1 MKQLSKNFLE
11 FNKLML
17 SAKKSAPER
26 INVKM
31 RNLCL
36 LTVGLLTGLA
46 IPALTLVHLSKASLE
61 NSKIA
66 GNFKYVSKAN
76 LTQNRFSIAE
86 INSPKLSHSWL
97 PKPIVSYGNPNTQV
111 VSHKI
116 TSGNELYDVRLAALK
131 ADQIYPSLPK
141 ERTESSLI
149 STMKTQLTYED
160 WKSLLAMEAKA
171 MTQSQGD
178 NRLAILV
185 GDSLS
190 LWFPQEKLPVDR
202 LWLNQGISGDTCAG
216 ILKRVSVLSET
227 RPDFIYIMVGINDL
241 RKGTTDE
248 IILQN
253 HRQIVRKLRQTHP
266 KSIIFLQS
274 ILPTRLSA
282 ISNTRIRHLNDQLS
296 LIARQEGV
304 YYLNLYDW
312 FADFQGNLRLELTTD
327 GLHLSAEA
335 YDVWRSAIDEA
346 EYRLNSQT

>member
-1 MKQLSKNFLE
+1 
-11 FNKLML
+11 
-17 SAKKSAPER
+17 
-26 INVKM
+26 M

-36 LTVGLLTGLA
+36 LTAGLLTGLV
-46 IPALTLVHLSKASLE
+46 IPALTLVHLSNVYLE
-61 NSKIA
+61 NSRVFW
-66 GNFKYVSKAN
+66 NFKYVSKAN
-76 LTQNRFSIAE
+76 LTQKIFSSAE
-86 INSPKLSHSWL
+86 INSPELSHSWL
-97 PKPIVSYGNPNTQV
+97 PKPIVSYSNLNTQV

-116 TSGNELYDVRLAALK
+116 TSGNQLYHLRLAALK
-131 ADQIYPSLPK
+131 AGHIYPSLPK
-141 ERTESSLI
+141 QRTESSLI
-149 STMKTQLTYED
+149 STTKTQLTYED

-178 NRLAILV
+178 HRLGILL

-190 LWFPQEKLPVDR
+190 LWFPQEKLPLDR
-202 LWLNQGISGDTCAG
+202 LWLNQGISGDTCG
-216 ILKRVSVLSET
+216 GVLKRMSVFSET

-248 IILQN
+248 IILHN

-266 KSIIFLQS
+266 KTIIFLQS

-327 GLHLSAEA
+327 GLHLNTQA

-346 EYRLNSQT
+346 EHGTIRMAGS

>member
-1 MKQLSKNFLE
+1 MK
-11 FNKLML
+11 
-17 SAKKSAPER
+17 
-26 INVKM
+26 NVKT

-36 LTVGLLTGLA
+36 LTVGLLTGLI
-46 IPALTLVHLSKASLE
+46 IPALTLVHLSNIYSE
-61 NSKIA
+61 NSRVVL
-66 GNFKYVSKAN
+66 NLKYVSN
-76 LTQNRFSIAE
+76 QNITRKVFSSAG
-86 INSPKLSHSWL
+86 INPPELSHLWL
-97 PKPIVSYGNPNTQV
+97 TKRIESYSNPKTQV
-111 VSHKI
+111 ADYKI
-116 TSGNELYDVRLAALK
+116 RSGKQLYYARLAALK
-131 ADQIYPSLPK
+131 TGHIYPSLPK
-141 ERTESSLI
+141 DGTELSLI
-149 STMKTQLTYED
+149 STRKTQLTYED

-178 NRLAILV
+178 NRLGILV

-190 LWFPQEKLPVDR
+190 LWFPQEKLPVDK

-216 ILKRVSVLSET
+216 VLRRVSVFSET

-248 IILQN
+248 IILHN
-253 HRQIVRKLRQTHP
+253 HREIVRKLRQTHP
-266 KSIIFLQS
+266 KTKIFLQS

-282 ISNTRIRHLNDQLS
+282 ISNTHIRHLNEQLS

-327 GLHLSAEA
+327 GLHLSTQA

-346 EYRLNSQT
+346 EYKGFNS